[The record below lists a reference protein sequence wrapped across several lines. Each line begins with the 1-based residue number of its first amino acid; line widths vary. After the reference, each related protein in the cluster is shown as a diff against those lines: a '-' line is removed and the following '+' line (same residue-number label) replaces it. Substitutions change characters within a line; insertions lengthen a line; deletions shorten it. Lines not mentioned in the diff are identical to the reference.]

1 MRQLAIF
8 LFFFLPAIIIAQDL
22 SQGLK
27 INDLEI
33 YPMQD
38 IPKPCYLDTYVDPSF
53 GTTIRRISRSNDGGV
68 VVPMYSTVQAWNAD
82 ESLMILFDRVRGIHQ
97 LLDGRTYKFIR
108 SLSDFEPIDLEQIFW
123 DFNEPNILY
132 YPDIQTDDFVRYNV
146 LSRARTVVANLRNL
160 SGCSGALEM
169 GNDIQMMSWDS
180 NIFTFRC
187 GNETAYMYNISTEK
201 LTSFQIDDVDKVA
214 PAVAPSGERFFHRNK
229 IYDTAGNQMMNL
241 NKASTEHACIGKLPN
256 GKDGY
261 FAIAF
266 AQGPQG
272 GCIGDIIAHDL
283 ETGNCFPVISQSQGY
298 DYPQSGTHISALAH
312 KNTEGGWIAAS
323 MMGYDKDGQSLLD
336 QELVIAKAEEGNIK
350 VCRIGHHRSDE
361 DDYDYWGEPHA
372 VISPTGTRVLF
383 ASDWSGAED
392 GKSIDCYVV
401 ELPAYQAVTTSI
413 RQSSMLDNAAEV
425 YPNPVLQES
434 RLSFSNP
441 TNKNYTLQI
450 TNTTGQRVVVAEMTG
465 TEYIINEK
473 DFSTGLYFFYLVD
486 GEGNGSKGKFL
497 VGK

>member
-1 MRQLAIF
+1 MKQLAI
-8 LFFFLPAIIIAQDL
+8 LLVFFLPVIITAQDL
-22 SQGLK
+22 TQGLK
-27 INDLEI
+27 INDLEVH
-33 YPMQD
+33 PMQD
-38 IPKPCYLDTYVDPSF
+38 IPKPCYLDSYVDPSF
-53 GTTIRRISRSNDGGV
+53 GTTIRRITKSNDGEV

-82 ESLMILFDRVRGIHQ
+82 ESLMILYDRTKGFHI
-97 LLDGRTYKFIR
+97 LLDGRTYQFIR
-108 SLSDFEPIDLEQIFW
+108 VLSDFKPIDLEQIFW
-123 DFNEPNILY
+123 DFNDPDILY
-132 YPDIQTDDFVRYNV
+132 YPDIQTDDFVKYNV
-146 LSRARTVVANLRNL
+146 RSRDRSIIVNLRDISACNG
-160 SGCSGALEM
+160 SIEM

-180 NIFTFRC
+180 NIFSFRC
-187 GNETAYMYNISTEK
+187 SNETAYMYNISTGD
-201 LTSFQIDDVDKVA
+201 LTSFNIDDVDRVA

-229 IYDTAGNQMMNL
+229 IYDAEGNPMMNL
-241 NKASTEHACIGKLPN
+241 NKESTEHACIGQLPN

-261 FAIAF
+261 FSIAF

-312 KNTEGGWIAAS
+312 KNTEGGWVAAS

-336 QELVIAKAEEGNIK
+336 QELVIAKAEEGDIK

-361 DDYDYWGEPHA
+361 DEYDYWGEPHA

-401 ELPAYQAVTTSI
+401 ELPAYQGLNTSI
-413 RQSSMLDNAAEV
+413 RSTSMLDNAARV
-425 YPNPVLQES
+425 YPNPVYQES

-441 TNKNYTLQI
+441 DNRDYTLRI
-450 TNTTGQRVVVAEMTG
+450 TNTAGQQLVLEEITGM
-465 TEYIINEK
+465 EYILNQKNFEA
-473 DFSTGLYFFYLVD
+473 GLYFYYLID
-486 GEGNGSKGKFL
+486 EDGNGSKGKFL